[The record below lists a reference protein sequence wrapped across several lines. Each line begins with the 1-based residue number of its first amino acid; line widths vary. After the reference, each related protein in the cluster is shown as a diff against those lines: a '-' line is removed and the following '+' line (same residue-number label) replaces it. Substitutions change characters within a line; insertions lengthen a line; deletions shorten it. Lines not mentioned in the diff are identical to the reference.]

1 MQRRAHQVGGH
12 PACGILSLRGLSR
25 SATLTTTS
33 YAVLGLL
40 AIGPAT
46 GYELAKQTERSLRVI
61 WPRAESRLYEE
72 PKKLVA
78 HGFAHGETEPGG
90 RRRTLYTITP
100 AGRQA
105 LREWLTKP
113 SAPPDLEFEG
123 LLKVLY
129 ADHGNRDAL
138 IDTLSGIVEQARAR
152 LAIGDALAR
161 EYLDGRGPYPD
172 RIHVNAL
179 VWEYLRRYHQTI
191 LDWATW
197 AVAIVRAWDTT
208 EVTPLKQS
216 AGLAILRAGTPT
228 R

>member
-1 MQRRAHQVGGH
+1 MST
-12 PACGILSLRGLSR
+12 P
-25 SATLTTTS
+25 TLTTTS

-46 GYELAKQTERSLRVI
+46 GYQLAKQMERSLRVI

-78 HGFAHGETEPGG
+78 HGLAHADPEPSG
-90 RRRTLYTITP
+90 RRRTRYTITP
-100 AGRQA
+100 AGRRA
-105 LREWLTKP
+105 LTAWLSEP

-129 ADHGNRDAL
+129 ADHGDRAAL
-138 IDTLSGIVEQARAR
+138 AATLNGIVEQARAR
-152 LAIGDALAR
+152 LAIGHAVAR
-161 EYLDGRGPYPD
+161 EYVEGTGPYPA

-179 VWEYLRRYHQTI
+179 VWEYLRRHHQTI

-197 AVAIVRAWDTT
+197 AGEIVRDWHTT
-208 EVTPLKQS
+208 ESTPCKQS
-216 AGLAILRAGTPT
+216 EGLAIYRAGTGT
-228 R
+228 